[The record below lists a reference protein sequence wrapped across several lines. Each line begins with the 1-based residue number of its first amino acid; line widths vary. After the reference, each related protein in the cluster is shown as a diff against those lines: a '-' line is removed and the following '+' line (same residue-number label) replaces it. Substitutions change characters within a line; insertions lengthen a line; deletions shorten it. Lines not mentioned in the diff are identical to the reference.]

1 MEHANKKKK
10 HQKER
15 VRACGCVAVR
25 WRCWA
30 CALQANSLRLL
41 KVGHFLFFSVTHK
54 KKNMQ
59 QAKKK
64 KTKNRTTALCSES
77 ATVGEKRHNNKNRPS
92 FSPFKEHEDTM
103 LACLCLAVELGVGFE
118 FCAALVVVYTLVLI
132 CSLL

>member
-1 MEHANKKKK
+1 MEHANKKK

-41 KVGHFLFFSVTHK
+41 KVGHFIFFSVTHK
-54 KKNMQ
+54 KIYIYMQ

-64 KTKNRTTALCSES
+64 KQKSELQRFALK
-77 ATVGEKRHNNKNRPS
+77 ARQ
-92 FSPFKEHEDTM
+92 
-103 LACLCLAVELGVGFE
+103 
-118 FCAALVVVYTLVLI
+118 
-132 CSLL
+132 

>member
-1 MEHANKKKK
+1 MEHANKKK

-64 KTKNRTTALCSES
+64 KQKIELHRFALKARQWGKKTQQQKQAFLLAFQRT
-77 ATVGEKRHNNKNRPS
+77 
-92 FSPFKEHEDTM
+92 
-103 LACLCLAVELGVGFE
+103 
-118 FCAALVVVYTLVLI
+118 
-132 CSLL
+132 